1 MRRIWVDQYTCGILE
16 KNEPKT
22 YSSGFTNVHSTSHL
36 QLTESQELTKAIA
49 MIAVALKTQYQK
61 QCPAQ
66 AAKG

>member
-1 MRRIWVDQYTCGILE
+1 LE

-36 QLTESQELTKAIA
+36 QLTEAQELTKAIA